1 MHAISCVA
9 DAEAKAAADA
19 ARLATAA
26 ADLVFWASVGDDA
39 KVHDLLEDHPDLD
52 PNDAKN
58 AEGVSALVLCC
69 TRGDADD
76 DAALKRVNCVR
87 TLRRAGARRPARR
100 VALRKETGRR
110 AAPLGAAEGVR
121 QGTASAASSHAA
133 ARRTPST
140 SSAS

>member
-1 MHAISCVA
+1 MLAISCA
-9 DAEAKAAADA
+9 LDAEAKAAADA
-19 ARLATAA
+19 ARLATAT

-39 KVHDLLEDHPDLD
+39 KVHDLLEQHKDLD

-87 TLRRAGARRPARR
+87 TLLAHGARPDVWRC
-100 VALRKETGRR
+100 K
-110 AAPLGAAEGVR
+110 
-121 QGTASAASSHAA
+121 
-133 ARRTPST
+133 
-140 SSAS
+140 